1 VQYVEPASGPS
12 LITAAYGGDAA
23 HSTSSG
29 STGSQT
35 SPVRLVCDAFYIG
48 DCVGKLPVPDPLQV
62 CVSAWERCSGFGGSK
77 PAAPGTVDMS
87 GFPARIETP
96 VKCVQS
102 SNSPFAGASQAHAV
116 GGGSPGATKAP
127 PITNNPELDCKM
139 NTYFNQTTPTKTG
152 LDAEVQY
159 EINYEQY
166 LADIQQEQG
175 AIAGSLL
182 AYCTDPS
189 LPAPDPVSC
198 RSRNSFVLVLNNYI
212 TRLFS
217 LRSIVQKGVP
227 LQAVAPDE
235 LLQLSLC
242 DQFVGAPTDPGLL
255 TCQAI
260 INGANEALL
269 VALDR
274 LRTRKHELGIDV
286 PFVAPKAQKSSTTI
300 VAAARR
306 PGFHPQVRALALGSL
321 SLRQG
326 HRGTLVVRFSRQARA
341 ALRRSRRA
349 GIKRVRVTAVVDVE
363 IQAGRHRVHRVP
375 LTLLLV
381 RPSRHG

>member
-1 VQYVEPASGPS
+1 
-12 LITAAYGGDAA
+12 
-23 HSTSSG
+23 
-29 STGSQT
+29 
-35 SPVRLVCDAFYIG
+35 
-48 DCVGKLPVPDPLQV
+48 
-62 CVSAWERCSGFGGSK
+62 
-77 PAAPGTVDMS
+77 MS
-87 GFPARIETP
+87 
-96 VKCVQS
+96 
-102 SNSPFAGASQAHAV
+102 
-116 GGGSPGATKAP
+116 GGSPGSTKAP

-139 NTYFNQTTPTKTG
+139 NTYFNQTSPTKTG

-166 LADIQQEQG
+166 VADVQQEQG

-189 LPAPDPVSC
+189 VQTPDPVSC
-198 RSRNSFVLVLNNYI
+198 RSRNSFILVLNNYV

-227 LQAVAPDE
+227 VQAIAPDE

-255 TCQAI
+255 ACQSI
-260 INGANEALL
+260 IKGANEALL
-269 VALDR
+269 ISLDR
-274 LRTRKHELGIDV
+274 LRSRKHELGVDL

-306 PGFHPQVRALALGSL
+306 PGFHPRVRALAIGSL

-326 HRGTLVVRFSRQARA
+326 RRATLVVRFSRQARE

-349 GIKRVRVTAVVDVE
+349 GVKRVRVTAVVDVE
-363 IQAGRHRVHRVP
+363 IQAGRHSVHRIP

-381 RPSRHG
+381 RPSPHR